1 MSMGVFYH
9 EKRKREFVISM
20 ILDGGGMIDGRPRT
34 ADGGGGGFPVCEEE
48 RTVNEWGT
56 NTRMK
61 TADRGVDS
69 GGGGFPVCEE
79 EQTVNEWGI
88 ETADRGRQTAE

>member
-34 ADGGGGGFPVCEEE
+34 ADGGGGGFPAC
-48 RTVNEWGT
+48 R
-56 NTRMK
+56 K
-61 TADRGVDS
+61 TAKAS
-69 GGGGFPVCEE
+69 
-79 EQTVNEWGI
+79 
-88 ETADRGRQTAE
+88 

>member
-48 RTVNEWGT
+48 QTVNEWGT
-56 NTRMK
+56 
-61 TADRGVDS
+61 ADGKPRS
-69 GGGGFPVCEE
+69 G
-79 EQTVNEWGI
+79 QR
-88 ETADRGRQTAE
+88 RGRLSSL

>member
-9 EKRKREFVISM
+9 EKRKREFAISM

-34 ADGGGGGFPVCEEE
+34 ADGKIDRGPRTAERGVDGGGGGFP
-48 RTVNEWGT
+48 
-56 NTRMK
+56 
-61 TADRGVDS
+61 A
-69 GGGGFPVCEE
+69 CEE

-88 ETADRGRQTAE
+88 KTADRGRQTAE

>member
-34 ADGGGGGFPVCEEE
+34 ADGKIDRVP
-48 RTVNEWGT
+48 R
-56 NTRMK
+56 
-61 TADRGVDS
+61 TADGGVDS

-79 EQTVNEWGI
+79 EQTVNEWG
-88 ETADRGRQTAE
+88 T